1 MAGDLEGVSEI
12 VAPFAGADGY
22 FLHKDA
28 NIAPT
33 FIEYLR
39 RSFEW
44 GGFPGFANV
53 PEELRP
59 TEMLDY
65 LREGLLPI

>member
-1 MAGDLEGVSEI
+1 MMYYRGGKNIE
-12 VAPFAGADGY
+12 Y
-22 FLHKDA
+22 FVQ
-28 NIAPT
+28 
-33 FIEYLR
+33 YLR

-59 TEMLDY
+59 TEMLNY

>member
-1 MAGDLEGVSEI
+1 M
-12 VAPFAGADGY
+12 
-22 FLHKDA
+22 

-33 FIEYLR
+33 VVGYLR
-39 RSFEW
+39 KCFEW

-59 TEMLDY
+59 TEMLNY